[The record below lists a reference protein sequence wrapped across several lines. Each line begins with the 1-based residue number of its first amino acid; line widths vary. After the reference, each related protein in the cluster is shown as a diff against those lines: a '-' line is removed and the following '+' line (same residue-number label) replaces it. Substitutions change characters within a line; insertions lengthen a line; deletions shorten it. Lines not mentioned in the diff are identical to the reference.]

1 MDVQACETDEAHDS
15 RRDSENVQI
24 QQSLGVLSGGDIL
37 NIDEGQFVLVVG
49 STLAFSRAFR
59 LSCSGDVS

>member
-1 MDVQACETDEAHDS
+1 MSKLVKLMKRTTPGV
-15 RRDSENVQI
+15 NVQI